1 MTAELGEGTPRIS
14 PDDAG
19 VLTWSTTGFDL
30 LWREAGTDTA
40 LRRAWNKQKGQMGK
54 PLVLLSP
61 SSDVSKV
68 RVCGPHHD
76 RPIRELPFEPVL
88 NLLRESAGRHF
99 NEAGQ
104 TLAREFIRLE
114 EAAIP
119 GLRPK
124 ELLTPHFVR
133 ERLRG
138 SRPQL
143 EEAIADITPANS
155 REWRTLF
162 RKLGYSQERQR
173 RGYLLRDETDAPIA
187 VVHPSNDPE
196 SFGQL
201 TRDGKLPEGVLLDD
215 CDRHGADWGVLAAG
229 GRYRLFQRR
238 PESGAAGGQYLEI
251 DAQDL
256 TRDSR
261 YFLGLLSPPSLQE
274 EGWLEGWA
282 REARDFGEE
291 LRRGLEDRLIR
302 DVLPSIAQGLGEFL
316 ESEGVDP
323 GEPDQLERI
332 GEAALTLVFRFMF
345 LLHVEAR
352 GYLPVNSPVYS
363 RRSARTLARECH
375 EALASGPGDNTS
387 TRVWDDLRTLVGMI
401 RRGDNDAGV
410 PAYNGQLFAADG
422 FPGSEL
428 LEQASI
434 TNAKLAPALDA
445 IAYDTD
451 RADAP
456 GLDYAGLQVGHL
468 GAIYEALL
476 SMKLSSAPED
486 LTYDK
491 KRKVYRPA
499 KAGEEA
505 EVTRRDLF
513 YQSEKGDRKA
523 GGVFYTRQ
531 EFVRHLLKHSLEP
544 ALDDHLDAVR
554 ETLNRDPD
562 AAARMLFDFSVLD
575 PAMGSAHF
583 LTVALD
589 VMADRYARFLA
600 EVDGFPG
607 INGQLEDLRRDDLP
621 GVRPPEDGDLM
632 RRLILKRCIYGV
644 DISPMAVE
652 VANITLWLA
661 SFVPGLALSWLDGNL
676 KCGNSLI
683 GVADASVVEREDDAS
698 QGFMFSDPVR
708 EAMDAAAA
716 KHHELASILDQTPD
730 DVQRSREVAAELSDV
745 TSGLRTVFDLWA
757 AEPLGLEKARMVDP
771 ILVLEEKALKD
782 REQGLVDGSRGYA
795 DDHGFFHWP
804 LEFPSIF
811 HRDRPG
817 FDVVVG
823 NPPWR
828 KVKFEMPKFLA
839 LHDPGFRGV
848 RNALERDARA
858 ARLFEQHPHLLDLS
872 EREQARDQLERQF
885 FKAENGYTMQGSGD
899 TDLYKLFCERYASL
913 TRTSGQIG
921 VVLPR

>member
-1 MTAELGEGTPRIS
+1 M
-14 PDDAG
+14 
-19 VLTWSTTGFDL
+19 
-30 LWREAGTDTA
+30 
-40 LRRAWNKQKGQMGK
+40 
-54 PLVLLSP
+54 
-61 SSDVSKV
+61 
-68 RVCGPHHD
+68 
-76 RPIRELPFEPVL
+76 
-88 NLLRESAGRHF
+88 
-99 NEAGQ
+99 
-104 TLAREFIRLE
+104 
-114 EAAIP
+114 
-119 GLRPK
+119 
-124 ELLTPHFVR
+124 
-133 ERLRG
+133 
-138 SRPQL
+138 
-143 EEAIADITPANS
+143 
-155 REWRTLF
+155 
-162 RKLGYSQERQR
+162 
-173 RGYLLRDETDAPIA
+173 
-187 VVHPSNDPE
+187 
-196 SFGQL
+196 
-201 TRDGKLPEGVLLDD
+201 
-215 CDRHGADWGVLAAG
+215 
-229 GRYRLFQRR
+229 
-238 PESGAAGGQYLEI
+238 
-251 DAQDL
+251 
-256 TRDSR
+256 
-261 YFLGLLSPPSLQE
+261 
-274 EGWLEGWA
+274 
-282 REARDFGEE
+282 
-291 LRRGLEDRLIR
+291 
-302 DVLPSIAQGLGEFL
+302 
-316 ESEGVDP
+316 
-323 GEPDQLERI
+323 
-332 GEAALTLVFRFMF
+332 
-345 LLHVEAR
+345 
-352 GYLPVNSPVYS
+352 
-363 RRSARTLARECH
+363 
-375 EALASGPGDNTS
+375 ASGPADNTS

-401 RRGDNDAGV
+401 RTGDADAGV

-428 LEQASI
+428 LEQASV

-486 LTYDK
+486 LIYDK
-491 KRKVYRPA
+491 KRKVFRPA
-499 KAGEEA
+499 RVGEES

-523 GGVFYTRQ
+523 GGVFYTRH

-544 ALDDHLDAVR
+544 ALDDHLEAVR
-554 ETLNRDPD
+554 GTLKRDPD

-607 INGQLEDLRRDDLP
+607 IKVQLEELRRDDLP

-683 GVADASVVEREDDAS
+683 GVADASVVERDDDAS

-730 DVQRSREVAAELSDV
+730 DVRRSREVAAELSEI
-745 TSGLRTVFDLWA
+745 TSCLRTVFDLWA

-771 ILVLEEKALKD
+771 ILVLEEKALKA

-795 DDHGFFHWP
+795 DDHRFFHWP

-823 NPPWR
+823 NPPWK
-828 KVKFEMPKFLA
+828 KVMFELPKFVA
-839 LHDPGFRGV
+839 LHDPGVRGI
-848 RNALERDARA
+848 RNIKDRDARIEQ
-858 ARLFEQHPHLLDLS
+858 LFASYPQLQEQVAN
-872 EREQARDQLERQF
+872 ERERDDLQRSF
-885 FKAENGYTMQGSGD
+885 FKPANGYSMQGSGH

-913 TRTSGQIG
+913 TRPRGQIG
-921 VVLPR
+921 VVLPRVAFLNDGSRGFRQWLFMTSRPTRVDQLLNDGRWAFDMEPRYTVALLTAEVGVPVEGSVSVSGPSRSLSDFLEAADGEPVDISMRQLADSTTLIGDSGVPEPSYEVPLVATQHHVDILAKLQQGVRFDGLQYPVAVETAEATSPVPLQGDMNETNHKKLYSNPPGSGRVPVWKGRSFDQYDPHGRDPAGYADWKALLKFVHSRAQG